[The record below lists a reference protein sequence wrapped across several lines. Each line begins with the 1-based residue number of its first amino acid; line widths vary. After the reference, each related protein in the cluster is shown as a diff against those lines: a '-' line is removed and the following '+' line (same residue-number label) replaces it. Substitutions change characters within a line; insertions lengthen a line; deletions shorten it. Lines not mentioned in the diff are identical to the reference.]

1 MVHKKWLDKS
11 LLIGEIVKE
20 ENIRLVY
27 LLDLRADFG
36 VKTNAKLMPIFKQN
50 WNSKL
55 SVLRNPDSNCVNYLA
70 YILYYTISLIS
81 TAKNNKTVNKTKENM
96 K

>member
-36 VKTNAKLMPIFKQN
+36 VKTNAKDADFQAKLEFKAVCTQ
-50 WNSKL
+50 K
-55 SVLRNPDSNCVNYLA
+55 P
-70 YILYYTISLIS
+70 
-81 TAKNNKTVNKTKENM
+81 
-96 K
+96 